1 MRTCYIFAAGEYGEA
16 PELGEGFVIAAD
28 AGLAELDRMG
38 RRPDLLVGDFDS
50 YAGALP
56 EGVPVVR
63 HPVMKDDTDTALAV
77 AEALRRGA
85 ERIVIYGALGGR
97 LDHSLANIQLLV
109 SLARRGVEGLLVGRR
124 ERAAAVTDGVLRF
137 DASYR
142 GRVSVF
148 AWGGTAVVSETG
160 LLYGLDRFPLPDDL
174 PRGVSNE
181 FTGADAAVT
190 VHQGTAVVI
199 WDNQGRQNDGI

>member
-1 MRTCYIFAAGEYGEA
+1 MKTFYIFAAGEHGPA
-16 PELGEGFVIAAD
+16 PELGEGFIIAAD
-28 AGLAELDRMG
+28 GGLAELTRMG
-38 RRPDLLVGDFDS
+38 RRPDLIVGDFDS
-50 YAGALP
+50 YDGALP

-63 HPVMKDDTDTALAV
+63 HPVMKNDTDTALAV
-77 AEALRRGA
+77 DEALRRGA
-85 ERIVIYGALGGR
+85 ERIIVYGALGGR
-97 LDHSLANIQLLV
+97 LDHSLANMQLLV
-109 SLARRGVEGLLVGRR
+109 SLARKRVEGLLVGKR
-124 ERAAAVTDGVLRF
+124 ETAAAVTNGVLHF

-142 GRVSVF
+142 GTVSVF

-190 VHQGTAVVI
+190 VHRGTAVVI
-199 WDNQGRQNDGI
+199 WENQGRQVP